1 MAAPIETNEEYYAG
15 EKVFG
20 VVNPAT
26 QDKFVST
33 FNVELTTEGIGNFVV
48 QLSTDNG
55 VTWSDITAQV
65 DGVANDNTISPPY
78 FTNTVS
84 LNPAIAPGVGETYLV
99 KVKLKEEAFRNNY
112 GSYSYITLD
121 DIINNFL
128 AAYVGAGK
136 LIPSV
141 KRTDVIFH
149 AKRGLQEFS
158 YDTLNSIKKLEVN
171 MPPSLSIAIPQ
182 DYINY
187 VRVRYVDN
195 LGVLH
200 PIYPLN
206 GLSTNPTDLPLQNQ
220 DGSYIQGNY
229 GENLQAQQSL
239 TEEKWKEADDRR
251 ISGAYDSEWSNYGVY
266 TWTWRKNALG
276 QRYGLNPQLSQSN
289 GWFSINQRTNTF
301 SFSSNLA
308 SELIIL
314 EYISDGLYTD
324 TDTKVPKMVEEAM
337 YMHIAYSIL
346 AGRLGIPEYI
356 VQRFK
361 KDKYA
366 QLRNA
371 KIRLSNMKPSEIVQ
385 VFRNKSKWLKH

>member
-33 FNVELTTEGIGNFVV
+33 FNIELTTEGIGNFVV

-65 DGVANDNTISPPY
+65 DGVANDNTVSPPY

-158 YDTLNSIKKLEVN
+158 YDTLNSIKKLEVD
-171 MPPSLSIAIPQ
+171 MPPSLSIPIPQ

-206 GLSTNPTDLPLQNQ
+206 GLSTNPTDIPLQNQ
-220 DGSYIQGNY
+220 DGSYIQSSY
-229 GENLQAQQSL
+229 GDNLQAQQSE
-239 TEEKWKEADDRR
+239 TEEKWKEADDKR

-266 TWTWRKNALG
+266 TWTWRKNSLG

-314 EYISDGLYTD
+314 EYTLVCQIYLL
-324 TDTKVPKMVEEAM
+324 
-337 YMHIAYSIL
+337 I
-346 AGRLGIPEYI
+346 
-356 VQRFK
+356 
-361 KDKYA
+361 
-366 QLRNA
+366 
-371 KIRLSNMKPSEIVQ
+371 
-385 VFRNKSKWLKH
+385 

>member
-33 FNVELTTEGIGNFVV
+33 FNIELTTEGIGNFVV

-65 DGVANDNTISPPY
+65 DGVANDNTVSPPY

-158 YDTLNSIKKLEVN
+158 YDTLNSIKKLEVD
-171 MPPSLSIAIPQ
+171 MPPSLSIPIPQ

-206 GLSTNPTDLPLQNQ
+206 GLSTNPTDIPLQNQ
-220 DGSYIQGNY
+220 DGSYIQSSY
-229 GENLQAQQSL
+229 GDNLQAQQSE
-239 TEEKWKEADDRR
+239 TEEKWKEADDKR

-266 TWTWRKNALG
+266 TWTWRKNSLG

-324 TDTKVPKMVEEAM
+324 TDTKVPKMIEEAM

-346 AGRLGIPEYI
+346 AGRFGIPEYI

>member
-33 FNVELTTEGIGNFVV
+33 FNIELTTEGIGNFVV

-65 DGVANDNTISPPY
+65 DGVANDNTVSPPY

-158 YDTLNSIKKLEVN
+158 YDTLNSIKKLEVD
-171 MPPSLSIAIPQ
+171 MPPSLSIPIPQ

-206 GLSTNPTDLPLQNQ
+206 GLSTNPTDIPLQNQ
-220 DGSYIQGNY
+220 DGSYIQSSY
-229 GENLQAQQSL
+229 GDNLQAQQSE
-239 TEEKWKEADDRR
+239 TEEKWKEADDKR
-251 ISGAYDSEWSNYGVY
+251 ISGAKRS
-266 TWTWRKNALG
+266 
-276 QRYGLNPQLSQSN
+276 
-289 GWFSINQRTNTF
+289 
-301 SFSSNLA
+301 
-308 SELIIL
+308 
-314 EYISDGLYTD
+314 
-324 TDTKVPKMVEEAM
+324 
-337 YMHIAYSIL
+337 
-346 AGRLGIPEYI
+346 
-356 VQRFK
+356 
-361 KDKYA
+361 
-366 QLRNA
+366 
-371 KIRLSNMKPSEIVQ
+371 
-385 VFRNKSKWLKH
+385 

>member
-33 FNVELTTEGIGNFVV
+33 FNIELTTEGIGNFVV

-55 VTWSDITAQV
+55 ATWSDITAQV
-65 DGVANDNTISPPY
+65 DGVANDNTVSPPY

-84 LNPAIAPGVGETYLV
+84 LNAAIAPGVGETYLV

-128 AAYVGAGK
+128 ATYVGAGK

-158 YDTLNSIKKLEVN
+158 YDTLNSIKKLEVD

-182 DYINY
+182 DYVNY

-206 GLSTNPTDLPLQNQ
+206 GLSTNPTDIPLQNQ
-220 DGSYIQGNY
+220 DGSYIQSSY
-229 GENLQAQQSL
+229 GDNLQAQQSE
-239 TEEKWKEADDRR
+239 TETKWKEADDKR
-251 ISGAYDSEWSNYGVY
+251 ISGAYDDEWSNYGVY
-266 TWTWRKNALG
+266 TWTWRKNSLG
-276 QRYGLNPQLSQSN
+276 QRYGLNPQTSQSN

-314 EYISDGLYTD
+314 EYISDGLYAD
-324 TDTKVPKMVEEAM
+324 TDTKIPKMVEEAM

-346 AGRLGIPEYI
+346 AGRANIPEYI

-361 KDKYA
+361 RDRFA

-371 KIRLSNMKPSEIVQ
+371 KIRLSNIKPSEIVQ
-385 VFRNKSKWLKH
+385 VFRNKSKWIKH

>member
-1 MAAPIETNEEYYAG
+1 MAAPIETNEEYYGG
-15 EKVFG
+15 EKVFLLSG
-20 VVNPAT
+20 AQSEFT
-26 QDKFVST
+26 TT
-33 FNVELTTEGIGNFVV
+33 FNIELLTEGIGNFFVYKSV
-48 QLSTDNG
+48 DNG
-55 VTWSDITAQV
+55 VTWTDITSTV
-65 DGVANDNTISPPY
+65 TYVVNDNTISPPY
-78 FTNTVS
+78 FTNKVKI
-84 LNPAIAPGVGETYLV
+84 NPGGVANDLI
-99 KVKLKEEAFRNNY
+99 KIKLKEQAFRNNY

-128 AAYVGAGK
+128 ATYVGAGK

-158 YDTLNSIKKLEVN
+158 YDTLNSIKKLEVE
-171 MPPSLSIAIPQ
+171 MPPSLSIPIPQ

-187 VRVRYVDN
+187 VRVRYVDS

-206 GLSTNPTDLPLQNQ
+206 GLSTNPTNLPIQ
-220 DGSYIQGNY
+220 DDNGKYIQGNY
-229 GENLQAQQSL
+229 GENLQAEQSF
-239 TEEKWKEADDRR
+239 TEERWKEADDKR
-251 ISGAYDSEWSNYGVY
+251 ISGAYDAEWSNFGVY
-266 TWTWRKNALG
+266 TWTWRKNSLG
-276 QRYGLNPQLSQSN
+276 QRYGLDPQLSQSN

-314 EYISDGLYTD
+314 EYISDGLYAD
-324 TDTKVPKMVEEAM
+324 TDTKIPKMIEEAM
-337 YMHIAYSIL
+337 YLHIAYAIL
-346 AGRLGIPEYI
+346 AGRANVPEYI

-361 KDKYA
+361 KDRYA

-385 VFRNKSKWLKH
+385 VFRGKSKWLKH